1 MSLLAHYTPEG
12 TRFDEMVDPHRVPR
26 PHWRPLLTH
35 LADLPAET
43 MRRRSQFVNDAIESD
58 GVTYNAYADPRGTSR
73 AWELDVMPLVLPAD
87 EWRAV
92 SAAVAQRARLL
103 DAILGDLYG
112 EQKLMA
118 EGLLPPALVFGQRTF
133 LWPAHGVA
141 PPDGVS
147 LHVYAADL
155 ARAPDGRFWVLAD
168 RTRGPA
174 GAGYALQN
182 RMTLSRAF
190 PDAFRELQVE
200 QLAPFFGALRESL
213 YRLAQSESSRSGSR
227 DEPPLA
233 VLLTPGPYN
242 ETYFEHSFLAKYMGF
257 PLVEGQDLIVRG
269 DRIYLKTLRGL
280 RRVHAILRRLD
291 DDFCDPVELRA
302 DSALGV
308 PGLLHVVR
316 KGNVVVANAL
326 GSAVLE
332 TGALSGFYPAVAKRL
347 FGEELLMPSIAT
359 WWCGEAPALEYV
371 LSHLDELVVKPAY
384 PSIRMQPVFGHSL
397 DRAAR
402 EKLED
407 RIRKQPHA
415 YVAQEWIRLS
425 QAPTWSSEANGLVPR
440 ATTLRVFAVATPNG
454 YVVMPGG
461 LARVAPQ
468 DGDVVSMQWGGSSKD
483 TWTLGEGATPRAPM
497 NRPRLVVS
505 DVAKSVVDIP
515 SRVGEN
521 LFWMGRYAERCESIA
536 RLLRAALVRLAD
548 SPTDEEP
555 ALRSLARVAERLE
568 VTTLPRSSES
578 SPELPVSTTNA
589 DFLGAAVDGQYPGGL
604 VANVGRLHGCASH
617 VRERMSTDNWHLFNR
632 LPQRLPGKEA
642 SLGAALTSL
651 DDVMMACVSL
661 AGFAMD
667 DMTRDESW
675 QFLLLGRRLE
685 RLAHL
690 AGVIS
695 HVLTLPAQDRSFAL
709 EWLLEAA
716 NSIVTFRARYRRE
729 PELLPVLH
737 LVVFD
742 ETNPHAVAFQVREL
756 LSTLARVS
764 EELGG
769 DRLGNALAPLAL
781 ELRRAR
787 LDGFE
792 PESGEVLEGAC
803 LELAQRLGRIE
814 QVGFSLSD
822 EVQRRFF
829 THAGTPVPL
838 GIEAP

>member
-1 MSLLAHYTPEG
+1 MTLLVPYTPTEV
-12 TRFDEMVDPHRVPR
+12 RFDEMVDDKRVPR
-26 PHWRPLLTH
+26 AHWQPLLAH
-35 LADLPAET
+35 LASLPPET
-43 MRRRSQFVNDAIESD
+43 MRKRSQFVNDAIESD

-73 AWELDVMPLVLPAD
+73 AWELDVMPLVLPAA
-87 EWRAV
+87 EWRAIA
-92 SAAVAQRARLL
+92 AAVAQRARLL

-112 EQKLMA
+112 EQRLIA
-118 EGLLPPALVFGQRTF
+118 EGFLPPALVFGQRSF

-147 LHVYAADL
+147 LHLYAADL
-155 ARAPDGRFWVLAD
+155 ARAPNGSFWVLAD

-182 RMTLSRAF
+182 RMTISRAF

-200 QLAPFFGALRESL
+200 HLVPFFGALRETL
-213 YRLAQSESSRSGSR
+213 FRLAPALSR

-233 VLLTPGPYN
+233 VLLTPGPFN
-242 ETYFEHSFLAKYMGF
+242 ETYFEHSFLAKYLGF

-269 DRIYLKTLRGL
+269 DRVYLKTLRGL
-280 RRVHAILRRLD
+280 QRVHAIFRRLD
-291 DDFCDPVELRA
+291 DDYCDPVELRA

-308 PGLLHVVR
+308 PGLLHVIR
-316 KGNVVVANAL
+316 SGNVVVANAL

-332 TGALSGFYPAVAKRL
+332 TSALTGFYPAVSRRL
-347 FGEELLMPSIAT
+347 FGEDLLMPSIAT
-359 WWCGEAPALEYV
+359 WWCGETPALEYV
-371 LSHLDELVVKPAY
+371 LSHLDDLVIKPAY
-384 PSIRMQPVFGHSL
+384 PSIRMAPVFGHTVTGEA
-397 DRAAR
+397 RAT
-402 EKLED
+402 LVD

-415 YVAQEWIRLS
+415 YVAQEWLKLS
-425 QAPTWSSEANGLVPR
+425 QAPTYSAEASGLVPR

-461 LARVAPQ
+461 LSRVAPH

-483 TWTLGEGATPRAPM
+483 TWALSDGNTVRAPM
-497 NRPRLVVS
+497 TRPRIGVA
-505 DVAKSVVDIP
+505 DVARSVVDIP

-521 LFWMGRYAERCESIA
+521 LFWMGRYAERCEGIA
-536 RLLRAALVRLAD
+536 RLLRAALVRFAD
-548 SPTDEEP
+548 GSADDEP
-555 ALRSLARVAERLE
+555 ALASLAAAAERLE
-568 VTTLPRSSES
+568 LTTLPRSGES
-578 SPELPVSTTNA
+578 APSGASLGSAQA
-589 DFLGAAVDGQYPGGL
+589 DFLGASVDGRYPGGL

-617 VRERMSTDNWHLFNR
+617 VRERISSDNWHLFNR
-632 LPQRLPGKEA
+632 LPQRLPGRDA
-642 SLGAALTSL
+642 SLSAALISL
-651 DDVMMACVSL
+651 DEVMMACVSL

-690 AGVIS
+690 SGLVS
-695 HVLTLPAQDRSFAL
+695 HVLALPTAERVHSL

-742 ETNPHAVAFQVREL
+742 DTNPHAILFQVREL
-756 LSTLARVS
+756 LTTLARVA

-769 DRLGNALAPLAL
+769 DRLGGILAPLAL
-781 ELRRAR
+781 ELRKAR

-792 PESGEVLEGAC
+792 PESGEVLEDAC
-803 LELAQRLGRIE
+803 RSLSARLGRIE
-814 QVGFSLSD
+814 GIGFSLSD
-822 EVQRRFF
+822 DVQRRFF
-829 THAGTPVPL
+829 THAGSPVPQ
-838 GIEAP
+838 GIRA